1 MYHHFSFI
9 DLGVDRIMKNTS
21 WKLLLII
28 IGTIVAI
35 ILMCVFV
42 VQSSQNKAISLQEA
56 VYTAQSDIK
65 VQEMARVSKVYNLA
79 DCVKSYSQHE
89 SETLTSLAESMSKG
103 NDVENVQT
111 AIAAV
116 TYAYPDIK
124 SSENYQILM
133 KDLVLI
139 ENTLAQYR
147 ENYNN
152 CVNQY
157 NRYVK
162 GFPTRIFLSW
172 TGYEK
177 KEFQRLDYQAPVEA
191 PSGLFE

>member
-1 MYHHFSFI
+1 
-9 DLGVDRIMKNTS
+9 MKIES
-21 WKLLLII
+21 IKLPLII
-28 IGTIVAI
+28 TGSAI
-35 ILMCVFV
+35 LFILMCIFGI
-42 VQSSQNKAISLQEA
+42 QSAQNRAISLEESI
-56 VYTAQSDIK
+56 YTAESDIK

-79 DCVKSYSQHE
+79 DCVKQYDLHE

-103 NDVENVQT
+103 NAVENVQT
-111 AIAAV
+111 AISAV
-116 TYAYPDIK
+116 TYDYPELK
-124 SSENYQILM
+124 SSDNYQTLM
-133 KDLVLI
+133 KELALI

-177 KEFQRLDYQAPVEA
+177 KEFQILDYQAPVDA
-191 PSGLFE
+191 PTGLFK

>member
-1 MYHHFSFI
+1 
-9 DLGVDRIMKNTS
+9 MKNIN
-21 WKLLLII
+21 WKLPLII
-28 IGTIVAI
+28 AGCVFAVIA
-35 ILMCVFV
+35 MCVFGI
-42 VQSSQNKAISLQEA
+42 QSSQNKAIGLEEA
-56 VYTAQSDIK
+56 IYTADSDIK

-79 DCVKSYSQHE
+79 DCVKQYDLHE

-116 TYAYPDIK
+116 TYDYPELK
-124 SSENYQILM
+124 SSENYQTLM
-133 KDLVLI
+133 KELALI

-147 ENYNN
+147 ENYNKS
-152 CVNQY
+152 VDKY

-172 TGYEK
+172 TGYERK
-177 KEFQRLDYQAPVEA
+177 NFERLNYQAPVEA
-191 PSGLFE
+191 PTGIFD

>member
-1 MYHHFSFI
+1 
-9 DLGVDRIMKNTS
+9 MKNVN
-21 WKLLLII
+21 WKLPLII
-28 IGTIVAI
+28 IGVVIAI
-35 ILMCVFV
+35 ILMCVFG
-42 VQSSQNKAISLQEA
+42 VQSAQNRAISLEESI
-56 VYTAQSDIK
+56 YTADSDIK

-79 DCVKSYSQHE
+79 DCVKQYDTHE

-103 NDVENVQT
+103 NNVENVQT
-111 AIAAV
+111 TIAAV
-116 TYAYPDIK
+116 TYAYPELK
-124 SSENYQILM
+124 SNENYQTLM
-133 KDLVLI
+133 KELVLI

-162 GFPTRIFLSW
+162 KFPTRIFLSW

-177 KEFQRLDYQAPVEA
+177 KNFEMLNYQAPVEA
-191 PSGLFE
+191 PTNLFGE

>member
-1 MYHHFSFI
+1 
-9 DLGVDRIMKNTS
+9 MKNMN
-21 WKLLLII
+21 WKLPLISV
-28 IGTIVAI
+28 VAVMTVV
-35 ILMCVFV
+35 LMCIFG
-42 VQSSQNKAISLQEA
+42 VQSAQNRAISLEESI
-56 VYTAQSDIK
+56 YTADSDIN

-79 DCVKSYSQHE
+79 DCVKQYDLHE
-89 SETLTSLAESMSKG
+89 SKTLTSLAESMSKG
-103 NDVENVQT
+103 NNVESAQT
-111 AIAAV
+111 AINAIS
-116 TYAYPDIK
+116 YNYPDNLK

-133 KDLVLI
+133 KDLALI

-172 TGYEK
+172 TGYERK
-177 KEFQRLDYQAPVEA
+177 NFERLNYQAPVEA
-191 PSGLFE
+191 PTGIFDYGD

>member
-1 MYHHFSFI
+1 
-9 DLGVDRIMKNTS
+9 MKNKFS
-21 WKLLLII
+21 WKLSVII
-28 IGTIVAI
+28 VGVVIAVL
-35 ILMCVFV
+35 LMCVFA
-42 VQSSQNKAISLQEA
+42 VQSSQNKAIGLEEA
-56 VYTAQSDIK
+56 IYTADSDIK

-79 DCVKSYSQHE
+79 DCVKQYDLHE

-103 NDVENVQT
+103 NNVEDVQT

-116 TYAYPDIK
+116 TYAYPELK
-124 SSENYQILM
+124 SNENYQILM
-133 KDLVLI
+133 KELTMI

-147 ENYNN
+147 ENYNT

-162 GFPTRIFLSW
+162 GFPTRIFLSR

-177 KEFQRLDYQAPVEA
+177 KDFKRLDYQAPVEA
-191 PSGLFE
+191 PTGIFN

>member
-1 MYHHFSFI
+1 MRKEF
-9 DLGVDRIMKNTS
+9 S
-21 WKLLLII
+21 WKFLLII
-28 IGTIVAI
+28 FSVFIAI
-35 ILMCVFV
+35 ILMCIFGI
-42 VQSSQNKAISLQEA
+42 QSAQNRAINLEESI
-56 VYTAQSDIK
+56 YTADSDIK
-65 VQEMARVSKVYNLA
+65 IQEMARVSKVYNLA
-79 DCVKSYSQHE
+79 DCVKQYDSHE
-89 SETLTSLAESMSKG
+89 SETLTSLAESMRKG
-103 NDVENVQT
+103 NNVDNVQT

-116 TYAYPDIK
+116 TYAYPELK
-124 SSENYQILM
+124 SSENYQTLM
-133 KDLVLI
+133 KELALI

-177 KEFQRLDYQAPVEA
+177 KEFKRLDYQAPVEA
-191 PSGLFE
+191 PTGLFK

>member
-1 MYHHFSFI
+1 
-9 DLGVDRIMKNTS
+9 MKNIS

-28 IGTIVAI
+28 VGTIIVFVV
-35 ILMCVFV
+35 MCVFGI
-42 VQSSQNKAISLQEA
+42 QSSQNRAISLQEA
-56 VYTAQSDIK
+56 VYTAESDIK

-79 DCVKSYSQHE
+79 DCVKEYSKHE

-103 NDVENVQT
+103 NNVDSAQT
-111 AIAAV
+111 AIAAI
-116 TYAYPDIK
+116 TYVYPELK

-133 KDLVLI
+133 KDLALI

-162 GFPTRIFLSW
+162 GFPTRIFLSL
-172 TGYEK
+172 TGYDV
-177 KEFQRLDYQAPVEA
+177 KEFKQLDYGAPVEA
-191 PSGLFE
+191 PAGLFEE

>member
-1 MYHHFSFI
+1 
-9 DLGVDRIMKNTS
+9 MKNIS
-21 WKLLLII
+21 WKLPLII
-28 IGTIVAI
+28 IGSTILF
-35 ILMCVFV
+35 ILMCVFGI
-42 VQSSQNKAISLQEA
+42 QSSQNKAIGLEETI
-56 VYTAQSDIK
+56 YTAESDIK

-79 DCVKSYSQHE
+79 DCVKQYDLHE
-89 SETLTSLAESMSKG
+89 SETLTSLAESMRRG

-116 TYAYPDIK
+116 AYAYPELK
-124 SSENYQILM
+124 SSENYQTLM
-133 KDLVLI
+133 KELALI

-152 CVNQY
+152 CVNRY

-172 TGYEK
+172 TGYER
-177 KEFQRLDYQAPVEA
+177 KEFQRLDYGVSSVAPTN
-191 PSGLFE
+191 LFVD

>member
-1 MYHHFSFI
+1 
-9 DLGVDRIMKNTS
+9 MKGKEFS
-21 WKLLLII
+21 WKLPLII
-28 IGTIVAI
+28 FLVFISV
-35 ILMCVFV
+35 LFMCIFG
-42 VQSSQNKAISLQEA
+42 VQQSKNKAIGLEEA
-56 VYTAQSDIK
+56 IYTADSDIK

-79 DCVKSYSQHE
+79 DCVKQYDSHE

-103 NDVENVQT
+103 NDVDNVQM

-116 TYAYPDIK
+116 TYAYPELK
-124 SSENYQILM
+124 SSENYQTLM
-133 KDLVLI
+133 KELALI

-152 CVNQY
+152 CVNKY

-177 KEFQRLDYQAPVEA
+177 KDFKRLDYQAPVEA
-191 PSGLFE
+191 PANIFGE

>member
-21 WKLLLII
+21 WKLPLII

-103 NDVENVQT
+103 NDVDNVQT

-116 TYAYPDIK
+116 TYAYPELK
-124 SSENYQILM
+124 SSENYQTLM
-133 KDLVLI
+133 KELALI

-152 CVNQY
+152 CVNRY

-162 GFPTRIFLSW
+162 GFPTRFFLSW

>member
-1 MYHHFSFI
+1 MKGS
-9 DLGVDRIMKNTS
+9 RIN
-21 WKLLLII
+21 WKLPVII
-28 IGTIVAI
+28 FSVVISVL
-35 ILMCVFV
+35 LMCVFG
-42 VQSSQNKAISLQEA
+42 VQASQNRAISLEESI
-56 VYTAQSDIK
+56 YTADSDIK

-79 DCVKSYSQHE
+79 DCVKQYDSHE

-103 NDVENVQT
+103 NNVDNVQT

-116 TYAYPDIK
+116 TYAYPELK
-124 SSENYQILM
+124 SSENYQTLIKELA
-133 KDLVLI
+133 LI

-172 TGYEK
+172 TGYERK
-177 KEFQRLDYQAPVEA
+177 NFERLNYQAPVEA
-191 PSGLFE
+191 PTGIFD

>member
-1 MYHHFSFI
+1 
-9 DLGVDRIMKNTS
+9 MKNVS
-21 WKLLLII
+21 WKLILIAVVSAI
-28 IGTIVAI
+28 SIV
-35 ILMCVFV
+35 LMCIFG
-42 VQSSQNKAISLQEA
+42 VQSSQNRAISLEESI
-56 VYTAQSDIK
+56 YTADSDIK
-65 VQEMARVSKVYNLA
+65 VQEMARVSKIYNLA

-103 NDVENVQT
+103 KDVDNVQT

-116 TYAYPDIK
+116 TYDYPELK
-124 SSENYQILM
+124 SSENYQTLM
-133 KDLVLI
+133 KELALI

-152 CVNQY
+152 CVNKY

-172 TGYEK
+172 TGYESK
-177 KEFQRLDYQAPVEA
+177 SFERLNYQAPVEA
-191 PSGLFE
+191 PTNLFGD

>member
-1 MYHHFSFI
+1 
-9 DLGVDRIMKNTS
+9 MKNIN
-21 WKLLLII
+21 WKLPVII
-28 IGTIVAI
+28 ICVTVAVVS
-35 ILMCVFV
+35 MCVFGI
-42 VQSSQNKAISLQEA
+42 QSAQNRAISLEESI
-56 VYTAQSDIK
+56 YTADSDIK

-116 TYAYPDIK
+116 TYAYPELK

-133 KDLVLI
+133 KELALI

-152 CVNQY
+152 CVNRY
-157 NRYVK
+157 NRYIK
-162 GFPTRIFLSW
+162 GFPTRYFLSW

-177 KEFQRLDYQAPVEA
+177 KSFERLNYQAPVEA
-191 PSGLFE
+191 PTGLFE